1 MVHQIGPA
9 QVIQTQHPVTTA
21 HVLTGPGP
29 GGTMGQPQTLIVNN
43 GVGARNG
50 ISLTPAR
57 PQQVRR
63 FYNLRAFLPF
73 LRINILT
80 CILAVTL
87 LSTLDGIR
95 LGFKTLRIYI
105 SAHFVSTS
113 FKVLNVC

>member
-63 FYNLRAFLPF
+63 LCNLRAFLP
-73 LRINILT
+73 
-80 CILAVTL
+80 
-87 LSTLDGIR
+87 
-95 LGFKTLRIYI
+95 
-105 SAHFVSTS
+105 SANEHFDMH
-113 FKVLNVC
+113 FGRHFA